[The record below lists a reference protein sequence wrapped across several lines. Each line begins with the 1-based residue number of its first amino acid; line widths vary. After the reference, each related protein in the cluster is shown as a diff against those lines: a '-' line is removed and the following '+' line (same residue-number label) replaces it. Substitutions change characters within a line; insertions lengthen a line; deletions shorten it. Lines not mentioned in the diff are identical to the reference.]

1 MCRDCEKRN
10 VVINFKYNIFIY
22 RLGDTYLF
30 WFILW
35 IMVVVSKSAIATFA
49 PGVEASVV
57 KDTST
62 VGGATSCCDYHFLFQ
77 TLHQLRCVHVTARNK
92 NKIPCVIKKT
102 HKVLSNLYLQ
112 KKNHI
117 L

>member
-1 MCRDCEKRN
+1 
-10 VVINFKYNIFIY
+10 
-22 RLGDTYLF
+22 
-30 WFILW
+30 
-35 IMVVVSKSAIATFA
+35 MVVVSKSAIATFA

-92 NKIPCVIKKT
+92 KQDSLRHKENTQGSFKLILTKKKSHFIIVTVISSCDLRG
-102 HKVLSNLYLQ
+102 VS
-112 KKNHI
+112 
-117 L
+117 